1 MTTKPKRTCARPGC
15 DNTAKYA
22 VTGLCETH
30 YLHLHRIGLI
40 RNQPTDKVD
49 PPTRHIEQFMQQGY
63 TRAAIARAAG
73 VDPGTINRA
82 LAGETITRRVR
93 DALLATDI
101 NQAPMHPAWR
111 VTRRIRALAAAG
123 HTLDT
128 ISEHTGVEISV
139 ITKLA
144 HAQRATVTRR
154 VFASVDAYYR
164 KHADDI
170 PQPPSTRIK
179 KYGWAVPWE
188 WDNID
193 GPDDL
198 HGDALVNPRTAQQ
211 AIRDAIERW
220 GEPHTARILETKRDK
235 LTRFLDVTAMRQST
249 KAAILAKLTTAR
261 NRARETPNPTNT
273 PHHQQQ

>member
-1 MTTKPKRTCARPGC
+1 MTTKHKHTCARPGC

-30 YLHLHRIGLI
+30 YLHLHRVGMI
-40 RNQPTDKVD
+40 RNQPTDKVP
-49 PPTRHIEQFMQQGY
+49 PPTSHIERLMGYGY

-73 VDPGTINRA
+73 VDPGTITRA

-93 DALLATDI
+93 DALLATNID
-101 NQAPMHPAWR
+101 NAPMHPAWR

-128 ISEHTGVEISV
+128 ISAHTGVEISV

-154 VFASVDAYYR
+154 VFRSIDAYYQE
-164 KHADDI
+164 HANDI
-170 PQPPSTRIK
+170 PRPPSTRIK

-220 GEPHTARILETKRDK
+220 GAPRTARILDTKTDK
-235 LTRFLDVTAMRQST
+235 IARFLEVTAMRQST

-273 PHHQQQ
+273 TPNQQ

>member
-1 MTTKPKRTCARPGC
+1 MTTKHKHTCARPGC

-30 YLHLHRIGLI
+30 YLHLHRIGMI
-40 RNQPTDKVD
+40 RNQPTDKVP
-49 PPTRHIEQFMQQGY
+49 PPTRHIERLMGYGY

-73 VDPGTINRA
+73 VDPGTVTRA
-82 LAGETITRRVR
+82 LAGETITRRTH
-93 DALLATDI
+93 DALLATNI
-101 NQAPMHPAWR
+101 NDAPMHPAWR

-123 HTLDT
+123 HTLER
-128 ISEHTGVEISV
+128 ISAHTGVEISV

-144 HAQRATVTRR
+144 HAQRNTVTRR
-154 VFASVDAYYR
+154 VFRSVNAYYR
-164 KHADDI
+164 EHADDV
-170 PQPPSTRIK
+170 PRPPSTRIK

-193 GPDDL
+193 GPEDL
-198 HGDALVNPRTAQQ
+198 HGDALVDPRTAQD
-211 AIRDAIERW
+211 AIRDAISRW

-235 LTRFLDVTAMRQST
+235 LTRFLDATAMRQST

-261 NRARETPNPTNT
+261 NRARETPHLTHKEATNG
-273 PHHQQQ
+273 